1 MKNISETDIKLE
13 GIELEAYRQCFLS
26 KHHYD
31 MLSWTICGF
40 VGLIQ
45 VALITGMLKLDP
57 SKGIEFQYLKIA
69 LGIIGLL
76 TILIWFSVYER
87 NRFWSEVANETAR
100 NIERKAGISGP
111 AIEFMKSALEKKVIL
126 KNLDEQAKP
135 YKDYNEMAVK
145 PLFNI
150 SMHFGIRSIML
161 LFTILNI
168 YLMFSQ
174 VKV

>member
-1 MKNISETDIKLE
+1 MKNIPDTDIKLE
-13 GIELEAYRQCFLS
+13 EIELEAYRQCFSS

-31 MLSWTICGF
+31 VLSWTICGF

-45 VALITGMLKLDP
+45 VALITGMLNLDP
-57 SKGIEFQYLKIA
+57 SKGVEFQCLKIV
-69 LGIIGLL
+69 LGIFGLL

-87 NRFWSEVANETAR
+87 NRFWGEVANETAR

-111 AIEFMKSALEKKVIL
+111 ALEFMKSALEKKVLL

-135 YKDYNEMAVK
+135 YKGYNERSVK

-150 SMHFGIRSIML
+150 SMHVGIRSIML

-174 VKV
+174 IKI